1 MVLANMIRKKHIINI
16 VSSLAVLLTSCGTAG
31 RTASRQENTSSPDD
45 TLSHNETAGS
55 VNPATAQDSTFIVRD
70 TIPASRD
77 TTAKCD
83 TFVPLHPPVVVPHT
97 WREAE

>member
-1 MVLANMIRKKHIINI
+1 MVLANMIRKKHIIHI

-31 RTASRQENTSSPDD
+31 RTAFRQENTSSPDD

-70 TIPASRD
+70 T
-77 TTAKCD
+77 TAKCD